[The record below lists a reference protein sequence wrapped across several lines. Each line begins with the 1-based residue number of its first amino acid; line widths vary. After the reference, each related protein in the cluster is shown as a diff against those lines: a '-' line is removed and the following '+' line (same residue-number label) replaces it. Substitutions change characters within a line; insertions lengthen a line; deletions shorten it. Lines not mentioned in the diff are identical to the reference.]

1 MKLAKI
7 EAFEPRQAFQRVA
20 RDNKRMEASDIHQF
34 IGRFRD
40 NQLITPDACHYII
53 RYWNE
58 TKKHV
63 GLEMPKKEEGYLT
76 VMDFT

>member
-1 MKLAKI
+1 
-7 EAFEPRQAFQRVA
+7 
-20 RDNKRMEASDIHQF
+20 MEASDIHQF

-40 NQLITPDACHYII
+40 NQLITPDACHYIV

-58 TKKHV
+58 TKKNI
-63 GLEMPKKEEGYLT
+63 GLEMPKKEEGYLS